1 VKFIFLALSFLF
13 AGFAH
18 AKVCDK
24 TVYLTFDTGN
34 MAVAEEVAEI
44 LKRQEVKATFFL
56 ANEKTKRGGY
66 ALDDSWK
73 PYWQNMIK
81 QGHVFGSHTYEH
93 TYFQADA
100 KDGRIAVKSQFG
112 ESAGIVR
119 KLTSQEFCQDI
130 QASDRRFKELTG
142 QSLSK
147 IWRAPGGKTSPRS
160 VAMGQA
166 CGYRH
171 IGWAKSGFLGDELS
185 SKTHPNDVL
194 LQQALD
200 NLQDGDITMAH
211 LGIWSRQDPWA
222 PKVLEPLIIGLKQKG
237 FCFGTVDERAG
248 VR

>member
-1 VKFIFLALSFLF
+1 MKFKSLALSLLI
-13 AGFAH
+13 AGGAH
-18 AKVCDK
+18 SKVCDK

-34 MAVAEEVAEI
+34 MAVAEDVADI

-56 ANEKTKRGGY
+56 ANEKAKRGGY

-73 PYWQNMIK
+73 SYWQNMVK
-81 QGHVFGSHTYEH
+81 QGHVFGSHTYDH

-100 KDGRIAVKSQFG
+100 KDGRISVKSQFG
-112 ESAGIVR
+112 EYAGKVR
-119 KLTSQEFCQDI
+119 RLTSQEFCQDI

-142 QSLSK
+142 QNLSK

-160 VAMGQA
+160 VAMGQS

-171 IGWAKSGFLGDELS
+171 IGWAKAGFLGDELS
-185 SKTHPNDVL
+185 STTHPNEQL
-194 LQQALD
+194 LKQALD
-200 NLQDGDITMAH
+200 TLQDGDITMAH

-237 FCFGTVDERAG
+237 FCFGTIDERVG

>member
-1 VKFIFLALSFLF
+1 MKFKSLAFSLLI
-13 AGFAH
+13 AGVAH
-18 AKVCDK
+18 SKVCDK

-34 MAVAEEVAEI
+34 MAVAEDVADI

-56 ANEKTKRGGY
+56 ANEKAKRGGY

-73 PYWQNMIK
+73 SYWQNMVK
-81 QGHVFGSHTYEH
+81 QGHVFGSHTYDH
-93 TYFQADA
+93 TYFQSDA
-100 KDGRIAVKSQFG
+100 KDGRISVKSQFG
-112 ESAGIVR
+112 EYAGKVR
-119 KLTSQEFCQDI
+119 KLTTQEFCQDI

-142 QSLSK
+142 QNLSK

-160 VAMGQA
+160 VVMGQS

-171 IGWAKSGFLGDELS
+171 IGWAKAGFLGDELS
-185 SKTHPNDVL
+185 STTHPNEQL
-194 LQQALD
+194 LKQALD
-200 NLQDGDITMAH
+200 TLQDGDITMAH

-237 FCFGTVDERAG
+237 FCFATIDERVG